1 MSDLFAPQEIIPNE
15 DSCYLISLDSKNKIR
30 IFYTHYEFNK
40 DIDAYEI
47 SRYSGQYGGKQTWGP
62 IITVERGKVTR
73 NKLQQTRL
81 QWNHLIKEKL
91 DKGYK
96 KVEVDPET
104 LPEKELKE
112 IVGDY
117 STNQDGLLKPMLAK
131 QEKDIK
137 NRKIFDKEWYSSVK
151 INGVRCLIYKGN
163 DNELHAAS
171 RGSITYDF
179 VLQHILSHPKLIE
192 LFNEYPSIILDGE
205 IYNYLTPLNEISGVC
220 RSQKTAYD
228 GDFLQ
233 FYWYDIV
240 DVEKTFEERL
250 SLMNV
255 IKDKYNFQFN
265 PTKEWADNEL
275 KIQFVSQI
283 KVSGFDN
290 MMNLHNQYIE
300 DGWEGL
306 VIRDPEKT
314 YKPGAR
320 DQRMIKIKVY
330 KEDTFLV
337 VGIEQGLRMYD
348 DMCFVLKTKEGKE
361 FKAKPLGT
369 REQKIEYTDNFESK
383 YLNHLGDCKYFNI
396 SAHGVVEQPV
406 FIAFRWDLE

>member
-1 MSDLFAPQEIIPNE
+1 MPDLFSSQIPKN
-15 DSCYLISLDSKNKIR
+15 DTCYLISLDGKGKIR
-30 IFYTHYEFNK
+30 IFYTHYKYNSDKE
-40 DIDAYEI
+40 IYEI
-47 SRYSGQYGGKQTWGP
+47 SRYSSQYKGKKTWGP
-62 IITVERGKVTR
+62 VIIVERGKVNRTKLEQT
-73 NKLQQTRL
+73 KLQ
-81 QWNHLIKEKL
+81 WDHLIKEKL

-96 KVEVDPET
+96 KVNKDPE
-104 LPEKELKE
+104 LYSEDELKQ

-117 STNQDGLLKPMLAK
+117 TTNQDGLLKPMLAK

-151 INGVRCLIYKGN
+151 INGVRCFIYKGN
-163 DNELHAAS
+163 DNKLHTAS

-179 VLQHILSHPKLIE
+179 VLKHILNHPKLIE

-205 IYNYLTPLNEISGVC
+205 IYNHLTPLNEISGVC

-250 SLMNV
+250 SLMNK

-265 PTKEWADNEL
+265 PTKEWVDNEL
-275 KIQFVSQI
+275 KIQFVPQI

-290 MMNLHNQYIE
+290 MMDLHNQYVE
-300 DGWEGL
+300 NGWEGL

-369 REQKIEYTDNFESK
+369 KEQKIEYTDNFESK

>member
-1 MSDLFAPQEIIPNE
+1 MADLFSEIRKIPNE
-15 DSCYLISLDSKNKIR
+15 RQWYLIGKDTKGKIR
-30 IFYTHYEFNK
+30 TCYISYEFIE
-40 DIDAYEI
+40 DERIFI
-47 SRYSGQYGGKQTWGP
+47 IHRITGQLHGKLTEQP
-62 IITVERGKVTR
+62 DKTVTRGKASRSLWEQVE
-73 NKLQQTRL
+73 LESL
-81 QWNHLIKEKL
+81 HLVKEKL

-96 KVEVDPET
+96 EVERDPESYQ
-104 LPEKELKE
+104 EEELSK
-112 IVGDY
+112 IIGDY
-117 STNQDGLLKPMLAK
+117 STNQDGLFKPMLAK

-137 NRKIFDKEWYSSVK
+137 NRKIFEKEWYASVK
-151 INGVRCLIYKGN
+151 INGVRCLIYKGK
-163 DNELHAAS
+163 DNELHTAS

-179 VLQHILSHPKLIE
+179 VLQHILEHPKLIE

-205 IYNYLTPLNEISGVC
+205 IYNHLTPLNEISGIC

-265 PTKEWADNEL
+265 PIKKWLENEL
-275 KIQFVSQI
+275 KIQFVPQI
-283 KVSGFDN
+283 KISGFDN
-290 MMNLHNQYIE
+290 MMELHNQYVE

-320 DQRMIKIKVY
+320 DQRMLKIKVY

-348 DMCFVLKTKEGKE
+348 DMCFILKTKEGKE

-406 FIAFRWDLE
+406 FTTFRWDLE

>member
-1 MSDLFAPQEIIPNE
+1 MPDLFSKQEIIPKE

-30 IFYTHYEFNK
+30 IFYTHYEFNEDK
-40 DIDAYEI
+40 DVYEI
-47 SRYSGQYGGKQTWGP
+47 TRYSGQYKGKQTWGP
-62 IITVERGKVTR
+62 VITVERGKVTR
-73 NKLQQTRL
+73 NKLEQTAL

-96 KVEVDPET
+96 KIDVDPET
-104 LPEKELKE
+104 LSEEELKE

-151 INGVRCLIYKGN
+151 INGVRCLIYKGK

-179 VLQHILSHPKLIE
+179 VLQHILEHPKLIE

-205 IYNYLTPLNEISGVC
+205 IYNHLTPLNEISGVC

-250 SLMNV
+250 SLMNI

-265 PTKEWADNEL
+265 PTKEWSDNEL
-275 KIQFVSQI
+275 KIQFVPQV
-283 KVSGFDN
+283 KVSGFNN
-290 MMNLHNQYIE
+290 MMNLHNQYVE
-300 DGWEGL
+300 HGWEGL
-306 VIRDPEKT
+306 VIRDPGKT

-320 DQRMIKIKVY
+320 DQRMVKIKVY

-348 DMCFVLKTKEGKE
+348 DMCFVLQTKDGKE

>member
-1 MSDLFAPQEIIPNE
+1 MSDLFSKQIPKE
-15 DSCYLISLDSKNKIR
+15 DYCYLISLDSKGKIR
-30 IFYTHYEFNK
+30 VFVTNYSWSDEDK
-40 DIDAYEI
+40 AYI
-47 SRYSGQYGGKQTWGP
+47 ICRYSGQYKGKMTPGP
-62 IITVERGKVTR
+62 DILVERGKAARTLIEQT
-73 NKLQQTRL
+73 KLQ
-81 QWNHLIKEKL
+81 WDHIIKEKL

-96 KVEVDPET
+96 KIDNDPET
-104 LPEKELKE
+104 MSIKELKE

-151 INGVRCLIYKGN
+151 INGVRCLIYKGK

-179 VLQHILSHPKLIE
+179 VLQHILEHPKLIE

-240 DVEKTFEERL
+240 DVDKTFEERL
-250 SLMNV
+250 SLMNE

-265 PTKEWADNEL
+265 PIKEWSDNEL
-275 KIQFVSQI
+275 KIQFVPQI
-283 KVSGFDN
+283 KISGLDN
-290 MMNLHNQYIE
+290 MMELHNQYVE
-300 DGWEGL
+300 NGWEGL
-306 VIRDPEKT
+306 IIRDPEKT

-320 DQRMIKIKVY
+320 DQRMVKIKVY

-348 DMCFVLKTKEGKE
+348 DMCFILKTNEGKE

-369 REQKIEYTDNFESK
+369 REQKVEYTDNFESK